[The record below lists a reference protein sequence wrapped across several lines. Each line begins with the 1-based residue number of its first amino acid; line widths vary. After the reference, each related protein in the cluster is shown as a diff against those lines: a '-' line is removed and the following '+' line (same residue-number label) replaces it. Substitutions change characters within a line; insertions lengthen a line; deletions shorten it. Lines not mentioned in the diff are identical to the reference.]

1 MNLKK
6 MVKNIAAVSLI
17 EIMMIFAIIGIVTA
31 ASVGLSR
38 PKANY
43 IRNIKL
49 YSALVTLERAGKA
62 IAQEGHIDFTTDIG
76 TCTTRSGNICTDY
89 STHLG
94 NMNNQLPKVSHRA
107 ASSNSELDSGLNQTT
122 YSGLNNNID
131 KAQYK
136 YLQDGL
142 CQRLASVLKLSSA
155 NTNCS
160 NNTGDE
166 NGLINDSSAYTQ
178 TFSGKTPQLYLN
190 NGQVVYIGKNLYTDY
205 RINASGAPT
214 RKVVLATAP
223 DADAKNL
230 ESTAMAGNLNNISS
244 NFTLANFPNSDYA
257 KLPNE
262 TRMALVNR
270 TIVHSIAGEGFINYY
285 SQMYKTNKDYFIIY
299 VDTDCKKANDNDKKC
314 GSDRLNDDVF
324 AFRMYRDGTVL
335 PDYNS
340 GFPINFLTAKLYVRN
355 ESTGRYVLD
364 TNNIRLPYVHAKCY
378 ANLTGSYATG
388 YPNDYIGICTQ
399 NNITR
404 MPLAG
409 CYSNLSEPQCKVIL
423 NKPSFIMR

>member
-76 TCTTRSGNICTDY
+76 TCSTTRIGNICTDY

-107 ASSNSELDSGLNQTT
+107 ASSNSELDSGLDQTT

-142 CQRLASVLKLSSA
+142 CQRLASTLKLSSA

-160 NNTGDE
+160 DNISAS
-166 NGLINDSSAYTQ
+166 GLIDDSSIYKQ
-178 TFSGKTPQLYLN
+178 SFSDITPQLYLN
-190 NGQVVYIGKNLYTDY
+190 NGQVIYIGKNLYVDY
-205 RINASGAPT
+205 RNNNTTTRNVVTTTATISEGKNAEQVAIS
-214 RKVVLATAP
+214 
-223 DADAKNL
+223 
-230 ESTAMAGNLNNISS
+230 GNLNNISS
-244 NFTLANFPNSDYA
+244 SLTIPNFPSSVYA
-257 KLPNE
+257 KLPYE
-262 TRMALVNR
+262 TRTALINR
-270 TIVHSIAGEGFINYY
+270 YKNITANNFINLY
-285 SQMYKTNKDYFIIY
+285 SQINKTNKDYFIIY
-299 VDTDCKKANDNDKKC
+299 VDTDCKQASANDKKC

-335 PDYNS
+335 PDYTS
-340 GFPINFLTAKLYVRN
+340 GFDTNFLTAKLYVRN

-378 ANLTGSYATG
+378 ANLTV
-388 YPNDYIGICTQ
+388 
-399 NNITR
+399 
-404 MPLAG
+404 
-409 CYSNLSEPQCKVIL
+409 LSFL
-423 NKPSFIMR
+423 T